1 MDFFV
6 CDEVEIENQI
16 PVIEHDFR
24 ETKSQL
30 FAQTERLQSFYHC
43 HFYISRSQL
52 IHEKSQ
58 DFMSYNY

>member
-30 FAQTERLQSFYHC
+30 FAQTERQCCRY
-43 HFYISRSQL
+43 SRSIIAIFTYL
-52 IHEKSQ
+52 AHS
-58 DFMSYNY
+58 